1 MGFDVHVNTF
11 HVFRPSGEFRLV
23 RTIFGM
29 MLIRFRV
36 DTCIYEEMLEFIRV
50 DVALD
55 GQVPRGF
62 VDPSVRP
69 NLLEINMARMGI

>member
-1 MGFDVHVNTF
+1 
-11 HVFRPSGEFRLV
+11 
-23 RTIFGM
+23 M
-29 MLIRFRV
+29 MLIRVRV
-36 DTCIYEEMLEFIRV
+36 DSCIYEKMLEFIRV

-69 NLLEINMARMGI
+69 NLLEINMERISI